1 MAIEPKLQPGQ
12 LVECTIAGVRYVA
25 LVLSTMRAPR
35 RGMSPMVKVEWV
47 GETPRNYRTEFIED
61 HAVKPVT

>member
-1 MAIEPKLQPGQ
+1 MAIEPRHQPGE
-12 LVECTIAGVRYVA
+12 LVECTIAGTRYVG

-47 GETPRNYRTEFIED
+47 GQTPRDYRTEFVED
-61 HAVKPVT
+61 HAVKPVQ